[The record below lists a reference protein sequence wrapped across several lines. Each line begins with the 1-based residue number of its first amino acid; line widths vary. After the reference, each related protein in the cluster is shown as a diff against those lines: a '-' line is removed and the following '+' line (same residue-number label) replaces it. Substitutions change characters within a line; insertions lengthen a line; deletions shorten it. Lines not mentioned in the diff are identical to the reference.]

1 MSVEKVSTILK
12 MADEA
17 NTTAIA
23 FNCTDY
29 NTIVS
34 VVKVAEELSKP
45 VICMLYPE
53 HAYLKHWT
61 TPKIFVETVRDV
73 AKNVKVPVGIHL
85 DHCSDFDYIVAAMRC
100 GFDSI
105 MYDGS
110 MLPVEE
116 NIKNTAEIVKV
127 AKAFGA
133 DVEAE
138 LGRVGFAS
146 TVADQNDIDKYTKP
160 EVAAAFCEQSG
171 CSSVAVAIGSAHGFY
186 KETPKLDIERLKKIN
201 AATDVPLVL
210 HGGSGIPNDQ
220 LEVAF
225 REGIN
230 KFNVGTEFFY
240 LYYQTMKKF
249 CEAGHPDFFDL
260 PLEVQN
266 ALENY
271 LRQKMQLSKFQA

>member
-1 MSVEKVSTILK
+1 MSVEKVGTILK

-146 TVADQNDIDKYTKP
+146 TVADQNDTDKYTKP

>member
-61 TPKIFVETVRDV
+61 TPKIFVETVKDV

-146 TVADQNDIDKYTKP
+146 TVADQNDTDKYTKP

>member
-146 TVADQNDIDKYTKP
+146 TVADQNDTDKYTKP

-230 KFNVGTEFFY
+230 KNNVGTEFFY

>member
-1 MSVEKVSTILK
+1 MSVEKVGTILK

-53 HAYLKHWT
+53 HAYMKHWT

-85 DHCSDFDYIVAAMRC
+85 DHCSDFDYIVAAMRD
-100 GFDSI
+100 GFDSV

-146 TVADQNDIDKYTKP
+146 TVADQNDTDKYTKP

>member
-146 TVADQNDIDKYTKP
+146 TVEDQNDTDKYTKP

-271 LRQKMQLSKFQA
+271 LRQKMQLSKLQA

>member
-146 TVADQNDIDKYTKP
+146 TVADQNDTDRYTKP

>member
-146 TVADQNDIDKYTKP
+146 TVADQNDTDKYTKP

-249 CEAGHPDFFDL
+249 CEAGHPDFFNL

>member
-73 AKNVKVPVGIHL
+73 AKNVRVPVGIHL

-146 TVADQNDIDKYTKP
+146 TVADQNDTDKYTKP

>member
-146 TVADQNDIDKYTKP
+146 AVADQNDTDKYTKP

>member
-1 MSVEKVSTILK
+1 MSVEKVGTILK

-100 GFDSI
+100 GFDSV

-146 TVADQNDIDKYTKP
+146 TVADQNDTDKYTKP

-271 LRQKMQLSKFQA
+271 LRQKMQLSTFQA

>member
-146 TVADQNDIDKYTKP
+146 TVAEQNATDKYTKP

>member
-146 TVADQNDIDKYTKP
+146 TVADQNDTDKYTKP

-171 CSSVAVAIGSAHGFY
+171 CGSVAVAIGSAHGFY

>member
-146 TVADQNDIDKYTKP
+146 TVADQNDTDKYTKP

-260 PLEVQN
+260 SLEVQN